1 MDWATI
7 ARIAKVLALV
17 GFVLPWLTVSCT
29 GQPLATAS
37 GLDLVVG
44 HLTYQDPSTGKIT
57 HESGAPDWAL
67 VAALAVIGTGLV
79 LSFVARGRAALQAL
93 LATSAAAFVLCF
105 AGEQTAQQ
113 PPNGANGRPLPTQT
127 AQLFRF
133 DQRYGFY
140 VTVVALSA
148 AAGAGL
154 LGLGGGRREP
164 PSNG

>member
-1 MDWATI
+1 MGWATI

-17 GFVLPWLTVSCT
+17 GFLLPWLTVSCT

-44 HLTYQDPSTGKIT
+44 HLTYQDPSTGKVT
-57 HESGAPDWAL
+57 HQSGAPDWAL

-79 LSFVARGRAALQAL
+79 LSFVARGRAGLRAL
-93 LATSAAAFVLCF
+93 LATSVIAFVLCF
-105 AGEQTAQQ
+105 VGEQTAQQ
-113 PPNGANGRPLPTQT
+113 PPNDTNGQPLPTQT

-140 VTVVALSA
+140 LTLAALGA
-148 AAGAGL
+148 AAAASL
-154 LGLGGGRREP
+154 LGLGVARRAP
-164 PSNG
+164 PA